1 MCSDPDPLLT
11 GPASC
16 RPGLTGDFPQ
26 ELLRL
31 QYRTPAELVRE
42 AALLLER
49 TFGGSAAVTWA
60 DAPPGDAVT
69 AAAVSVPVAWA
80 GSEQAVIRWHAPA
93 APGRP
98 SREVIER
105 AAQLG
110 EVMSLRAEAA
120 LSRLQL
126 HALTALREAL
136 TPGLPLAA
144 AADAT
149 LDIAMNTLNADAGA
163 VLCSTASGLKP
174 LAVRSGSADRQD
186 ALATLRAAAGK
197 VLAAGTALHDGCIVA
212 APFREQLPVRTILL
226 LRPRQAPG
234 QLATARA
241 VLRKAVRL
249 VPGAAAGSLFTRSGP
264 DRDFE
269 CLSLPE
275 LPLAAPAT
283 GTVTAPELR
292 AWYGAA
298 ADGWLLGLPRV
309 IPRSGQA
316 EKEHAPGS
324 V

>member
-1 MCSDPDPLLT
+1 MCSDPDLLLT

-42 AALLLER
+42 AALLLQR

-60 DAPPGDAVT
+60 DTPPGDAAT

-80 GSEQAVIRWHAPA
+80 GGEQAVIRWQAPA

-126 HALTALREAL
+126 HALTTLREAL
-136 TPGLPLAA
+136 KPGLPLAD

-149 LDIAMNTLNADAGA
+149 VSIAMSTLAADAGA
-163 VLCSTASGLKP
+163 VLCNTASGLKP
-174 LAVRSGSADRQD
+174 LTAGSGSAGQPDMVAQFQ
-186 ALATLRAAAGK
+186 AAARK
-197 VLAAGTALHDGCIVA
+197 VLAAGTALNDGGIVA
-212 APFREQLPVRTILL
+212 APFREQLPVR
-226 LRPRQAPG
+226 
-234 QLATARA
+234 
-241 VLRKAVRL
+241 
-249 VPGAAAGSLFTRSGP
+249 
-264 DRDFE
+264 
-269 CLSLPE
+269 
-275 LPLAAPAT
+275 
-283 GTVTAPELR
+283 
-292 AWYGAA
+292 
-298 ADGWLLGLPRV
+298 
-309 IPRSGQA
+309 
-316 EKEHAPGS
+316 
-324 V
+324 